1 MDTFFKATGCVLAAL
16 VIYLILAKQNKDFSL
31 LLSVSVC
38 VLIAVI
44 AVRYLEPVFDLVDKL
59 CTVGNLDGQ
68 MVEIL
73 LKSVGI
79 ALISEIVEHICQ
91 DAGNGA
97 MGKTV
102 QILAG
107 GVILW
112 LCVPMFTSLMELLEE
127 ILVAI

>member
-1 MDTFFKATGCVLAAL
+1 MDTFLKASGCVLAAL
-16 VIYLILAKQNKDFSL
+16 VIYLILAKQNMDFSL
-31 LLSVSVC
+31 LLSVGVC
-38 VLIAVI
+38 VMVAVV
-44 AVRYLEPVFDLVDKL
+44 AVHYLEPVFDLVEKL
-59 CTVGNLDGQ
+59 RTVGNLDSQ

-79 ALISEIVEHICQ
+79 ALVSEIVGHICQ
-91 DAGNGA
+91 DAGNGS

-102 QILAG
+102 QVLAS

-112 LCVPMFTSLMELLEE
+112 LCVPMFSGLIELVEE

>member
-91 DAGNGA
+91 DAGNGS